1 VPSACFAEPGW
12 ATKEVKGWSGV
23 LSGHPFRLKVP
34 RMNESA
40 TDAEAFWAFSL
51 EVYAKPQVAELCI
64 ALQDEYGFDVNLLL
78 LGLWVAETQRKAL
91 DAERIRELREA
102 VAPLNDNLVQPL
114 RRVRRWAKPSDPV
127 IETARYKLYG
137 ALKQVE
143 LNAERLVQAALVE
156 ALRPGLARVDEMP
169 TPQAAARASL
179 ERYRQFLEAPDA
191 AAVPLAQ
198 LIVRALP

>member
-1 VPSACFAEPGW
+1 M
-12 ATKEVKGWSGV
+12 
-23 LSGHPFRLKVP
+23 KVP

-78 LGLWVAETQRKAL
+78 LGLWVAEMQRKAL
-91 DAERIRELREA
+91 DAERICELREA
-102 VAPLNDNLVQPL
+102 VAQLNDNLVHPL
-114 RRVRRWAKPSDPV
+114 RRARRWAKPSDPV
-127 IETARYKLYG
+127 AETPRHKIYG

-143 LNAERLVQAALVE
+143 LEAERLVQAEMVE
-156 ALRPGLARVDEMP
+156 TLAAGLQRGGETP

-179 ERYRQFLEAPDA
+179 ERYRQSIEAPDSA
-191 AAVPLAQ
+191 TAPLAQ
-198 LIVRALP
+198 LIVKALPWPVLPGSARAAPHP